1 MYTKQSSVLGSV
13 GSGSN
18 VHWSVS
24 VLGSVCCGGGL
35 LWSCLMLDFVL
46 VDHLIITVKH
56 QVTYLGGSG
65 GITRVSLVTF

>member
-1 MYTKQSSVLGSV
+1 MGSV

-18 VHWSVS
+18 LYWSVS

-56 QVTYLGGSG
+56 QVTYLGVSG
-65 GITRVSLVTF
+65 GITRVGLVMF